1 MAERGQESAPK
12 VPDKRLTLMVSSTV
26 YGIEE
31 LLERVYAVLTEF
43 GYDVWI
49 SHKGT
54 LPVSSTRSAFE
65 NCLHGVEQCDLF
77 LGLITPHYGSGKP
90 TKDERSITHEELL
103 RAIELNKPRWIL
115 AHDHVVF
122 ARTLL
127 MKLGYEGAKQRAALS
142 LKASAVIDD
151 LRVIDMYE
159 AAIRHDIELV
169 DRRGNWVQKFV
180 NPDDALLYASAQF
193 YRYQE
198 AEQFLAEHLRDPG
211 GVSARLKKGNK
222 P

>member
-1 MAERGQESAPK
+1 MARK
-12 VPDKRLTLMVSSTV
+12 KRKLVVMVSSTV

-31 LLERVYAVLTEF
+31 LLERIYAILTRF
-43 GYDVWI
+43 GYEVWM

-54 LPVSSTRSAFE
+54 VPVISTQSAFD
-65 NCLHGVEQCDLF
+65 NCLHAVEQCDLF
-77 LGLITPHYGSGKP
+77 LSLITTHYGSGKADA
-90 TKDERSITHEELL
+90 TALSITHQELL

-115 AHDHVVF
+115 AHDQVVF

-127 MKLGYEGAKQRAALS
+127 INLGYENASKRAS
-142 LKASAVIDD
+142 QKLKRNPIIDD

-159 AAIRHDIELV
+159 AAIRHDIQFA
-169 DRRGNWVQKFV
+169 DRKGNWVQKFV
-180 NPDDALLYASAQF
+180 TPDDAQLYASAQF

-198 AEQFLAEHLRDPG
+198 VERFLEEHLNDPSLVARR
-211 GVSARLKKGNK
+211 VSQENK

>member
-1 MAERGQESAPK
+1 MAEEAAK
-12 VPDKRLTLMVSSTV
+12 VSRRLTIMVSSTV

-31 LLERVYAVLTEF
+31 LLEKIYATLTNF
-43 GYDVWI
+43 GYEVWM

-65 NCLHGVEQCDLF
+65 SCLQGVEKCDLF
-77 LGLITPHYGSGKP
+77 LSLITTQYGSGKED
-90 TKDERSITHEELL
+90 KDAMSITHRELL
-103 RAIELNKPRWIL
+103 KAIELNKPRWVL
-115 AHDHVVF
+115 AHGDVVF

-127 MKLGYEGAKQRAALS
+127 MGLGHETAEKRAALPF
-142 LKASAVIDD
+142 KRGKVIDD

-159 AAIRHDIELV
+159 AAIRHDVHVLE
-169 DRRGNWVQKFV
+169 RKGNWVQKFV
-180 NPDDALLYASAQF
+180 NPDEALLYASSQF

-198 AEQFLAEHLRDPG
+198 AEQFVTEHLRDVAAVAHKVDG
-211 GVSARLKKGNK
+211 GSK